1 MMRPKGGKRQPRYFR
16 LKDAGAEKLCMY
28 LERKTPREDVERDT
42 LTRADWIRDAA
53 IQTEDEI
60 VELITDINNRLA
72 RR

>member
-28 LERKTPREDVERDT
+28 LERKTPKWEPEE
-42 LTRADWIRDAA
+42 LTVADRILDAA
-53 IQTEDEI
+53 IVTDDLLCD
-60 VELITDINNRLA
+60 LITDINNRLTT